1 MVRYRSRIAALALGS
16 VLTLSSCGEDAPDR
30 AEVLTELADNTIVPS
45 LEALVADTD
54 ELETAT
60 MALCESPSIA
70 TLDAAHAALAEA
82 RGTWS
87 VSEAMWVGP
96 VMERRSWAVID
107 WPIDAADVEA
117 LIADESVELDIERLS
132 RRIAADQRG
141 MGAIEYIL
149 GSPADTGGTLDALQ
163 DPRRCQYLTGV
174 SSVVATEARLL
185 PADWT
190 VGFED
195 GGPWIDRFVD
205 PDENGL
211 DQLVNDALFL
221 LEAMAD
227 GELGSALGDMG
238 GEPDPDAIVEGPR
251 GLAASDLADHL
262 TGLRLV
268 LVGGS
273 VNADRVDGVP
283 TDGLGPL
290 LGDDLSERLTAAF
303 DRADT
308 AVAAIEGPLVEAVE
322 NDPAVVESARQAITE
337 IQTLMATEV
346 VSRLGVTIGF
356 SDADGDSG

>member
-1 MVRYRSRIAALALGS
+1 MVRSRSRLVALALGP
-16 VLTLSSCGEDAPDR
+16 VLVLAGCGDDAPDR
-30 AEVLTELADNTIVPS
+30 AEVLSELAGNTIVPS
-45 LEALVADTD
+45 LEAVVADTD
-54 ELETAT
+54 ELESATAT
-60 MALCESPSIA
+60 LCESPSLE

-87 VSEAMWVGP
+87 TSEPMWVGP

-117 LIADESVELDIERLS
+117 LIADETVELDIERLS

-149 GSPADTGGTLDALQ
+149 GSPADTTDTLAALQ
-163 DPRRCQYLTGV
+163 DARRCQYLTGV
-174 SSVVATEARLL
+174 STVVAAEARVL

-190 VGFED
+190 IGFED
-195 GGPWIDRFVD
+195 DGPWIETFVD
-205 PDENGL
+205 PDEDGL

-238 GEPDPDAIVEGPR
+238 GEPDLDAIVEGPR
-251 GLAASDLADHL
+251 GLAASDLAGHL

-268 LVGGS
+268 LVGGT
-273 VNADRVDGVP
+273 VDGAP

-290 LGDDLSERLTAAF
+290 LGDDLTERLTAAF

-308 AVAAIEGPLVEAVE
+308 TVAAIDGPLVETVE
-322 NDPAVVESARQAITE
+322 DDPALAESARRAITE
-337 IQTLMATEV
+337 IQTLVATEV